1 MVLIKQ
7 YYIFYI
13 LELENFS
20 NLKTLF
26 NILEVNISKRTCQM
40 NQTEF
45 I

>member
-20 NLKTLF
+20 NLKTFF
-26 NILEVNISKRTCQM
+26 NILEVDVSKRTCQM
-40 NQTEF
+40 NQTKF